1 MDLSIEDK
9 FRQAYR
15 KVYIAYARFK
25 ASLEA
30 KKQREISI
38 THGFDPYGST
48 NFLSS
53 FYAVT
58 AEEDLKEAYGII
70 REIISWI
77 KENRPTV
84 FQELFNDIQQL
95 IVSLEKIIS
104 RNYGSLEEAITILM
118 DSLAILSSIKTLIDK
133 REN

>member
-1 MDLSIEDK
+1 MDPLIEDK
-9 FRQAYR
+9 FRKAYR

-30 KKQREISI
+30 KKQREMTMI
-38 THGFDPYGST
+38 HGFDPYRST

-53 FYAVT
+53 FYVVA
-58 AEEDLKEAYGII
+58 AEEDLKEAYRII
-70 REIISWI
+70 REIIAWI
-77 KENRPTV
+77 RENRPTV

-95 IVSLEKIIS
+95 IVLLEKIVS
-104 RNYGSLEEAITILM
+104 RNYGSLEEAITSLM

-133 REN
+133 R